1 MLGAISSGPM
11 DQEGA
16 GRVPWALGAV
26 WCGPPSLGAG
36 EGHPAGT
43 GDTLTAAEGGSRP
56 QGSGYWFLVVG
67 EGKAPRS
74 LRLGFPAR
82 ETAVMQTRLPQRSA
96 LGCQGVAAAP
106 LRRESGSA
114 AQGGHRALAPV

>member
-1 MLGAISSGPM
+1 MLGALSSGPM

-36 EGHPAGT
+36 EGHPAGI
-43 GDTLTAAEGGSRP
+43 GDTLTAAEGGSRL

-67 EGKAPRS
+67 EGEGTPLPAA
-74 LRLGFPAR
+74 GFPC
-82 ETAVMQTRLPQRSA
+82 P
-96 LGCQGVAAAP
+96 
-106 LRRESGSA
+106 
-114 AQGGHRALAPV
+114 